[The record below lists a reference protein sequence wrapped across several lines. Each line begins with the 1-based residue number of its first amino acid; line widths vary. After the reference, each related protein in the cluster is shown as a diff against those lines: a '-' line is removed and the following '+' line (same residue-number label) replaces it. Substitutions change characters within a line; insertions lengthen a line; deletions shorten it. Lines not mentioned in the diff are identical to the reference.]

1 MVTARMTQRQLL
13 FRADFRTK
21 IAKAYNGWL
30 HVALIAAIG
39 LAAIWYFARQVS
51 HPAWYEWLVVPA
63 AFAISNVFEWWI
75 HKYVMHRPVRGLM
88 GIYRRHTLA
97 HHQFFTDVEPTF
109 DTTRD
114 FRIVFFPPY
123 ALVAFIVLS
132 IPPAAILNVAG
143 LANAGWLLLVTNVAL
158 YLNYEFFHYCCHVKD
173 DRLVRHIPL
182 INSIRRHHIAHHEPA
197 IMMERNF
204 NLTYPMADWFFGTS
218 DLKCGLVSH
227 VFNGYSDRH
236 VRPK

>member
-158 YLNYEFFHYCCHVKD
+158 YLNYEFFHFCCHVKD